1 MLKKVFE
8 SIRVGNLEIKNRFV
22 VPSMVVSLCNE
33 DGTITERFID
43 YHEAKAKGGFGLI
56 ITENYAITPAGR
68 GFKYMG
74 CIWNDE
80 QMELNKELTKRVHK
94 HGAKIALQIIHAGR
108 ETSSSLTGMKIVAPS
123 AIPDPVIGEMP
134 HPLTEE
140 EIKRIIEE
148 FGDAALRAKKA
159 GFDAVELQGA
169 HGYLINQFMSPFS
182 NKRLDKYG
190 GNLMNRAR
198 FALEI
203 IENIK
208 SKVGKEYPIMYRI
221 SADEL
226 IENGLTIEDTKVIVK
241 MLEDT
246 GVSAI
251 DVSVGVYASGFHI
264 TAPAAVKH
272 GWEAD
277 FAKEFKSVVS
287 IPVITSGRINNPF
300 LAEGILLSE
309 KADMIGMARASLSDP
324 ELPNKAKEGR
334 FDEIIECIACR
345 QGCSEMLS
353 KDLPVNCVLNP
364 LTGNEKELSISEA
377 KEKKKVFI
385 IGGGPGGMEAA
396 IVARKRG
403 HEVHLFE
410 KNNELGGQ
418 LLLASVPP
426 TKSEITSFVVW
437 QKTQLE
443 KLKANVHLNTKVDE
457 ELLKK
462 ENPDYI
468 IVATGVTPFIPS
480 IKGVDS
486 DMVVNSNDVL
496 SSKVEVGQNI
506 LIVGGGLVGAE
517 TAEHLARHSKNVTL
531 VELTDEI
538 ARDCEPG
545 VRFFLMKSL
554 DTLNINIMT
563 NTQVKEIGDNKVVVS
578 SNKEEKVIENIDT
591 VIMASGSIPNNKL
604 FEKIKDKY
612 KNISLIG
619 DSLKVRTI
627 LDAVNEG
634 YKTALKI

>member
-8 SIRVGNLEIKNRFV
+8 PIRIGNLEIKNRFV
-22 VPSMVVSLCNE
+22 VPPMVVSLCNE

-56 ITENYAITPAGR
+56 VTENYAITPAGR

-74 CIWNDE
+74 CMWNDE
-80 QMELNKELTKRVHK
+80 QMESNKELTKRVHK

-140 EIKRIIEE
+140 EIKVIVEE

-159 GFDAVELQGA
+159 GFDAVEIQGA

-182 NKRLDKYG
+182 NKRVDKYG

-198 FALEI
+198 FALEV

-208 SKVGKEYPIMYRI
+208 SKVGEDYPIMYRI

-241 MLEDT
+241 MLEDA

-334 FDEIIECIACR
+334 FDEIIECIGCR
-345 QGCSEMLS
+345 QGCSGMLS
-353 KDLPVNCVLNP
+353 KDLPVNCVVNP
-364 LTGNEKELSISEA
+364 MTGNEKALSISQAED
-377 KEKKKVFI
+377 KKKIFV

-443 KLKANVHLNTKVDE
+443 KLKVNVHLNTEVDE
-457 ELLKK
+457 ALLKK
-462 ENPDYI
+462 ENPDHI
-468 IVATGVTPFIPS
+468 IVATGANPFIPP
-480 IKGVDS
+480 IKGADS

-496 SSKVEVGQNI
+496 SSKVEVEQNA

-531 VELTDEI
+531 VELTGEI
-538 ARDCEPG
+538 ARECEPG
-545 VRFFLMKSL
+545 VRFFLMESL

-563 NTQVKEIGDNKVVVS
+563 NTQVQEIGNNKVVVS
-578 SNKEEKVIENIDT
+578 SDEEEIVIENIDT
-591 VIMASGSIPNNKL
+591 VIMASGSRPNNKL
-604 FEKIKDKY
+604 FESIKEEY
-612 KNISLIG
+612 KNIRLIG

-634 YKTALKI
+634 YKAALEI